1 METNVTSRNTTRSLC
16 EYSSHQIY
24 KHLPKDVKP
33 YVSFGLGL
41 QGGITLFIN
50 TLVLVSIRQTNQVRK
65 TSLKTTILLSV
76 HDMIAT
82 SFATILMLFFTNY
95 QVQDCKMPSSL
106 LSIDIY
112 LSQLNTSLMC
122 FISLDRFL
130 QVKFS
135 RNYQRQFKS
144 RVSIAS
150 LILGILWPVFQLAS
164 TNVKS
169 SIVIKF
175 ITGVVSLLTNIS
187 VIILLLSFNLA
198 TFLVLQRHRQ
208 QSASLPSNINK
219 KTLRLTQLYIISF
232 AIFKIQIIPVLI
244 ILYTTSLPVK
254 TKIIISYI
262 AFNVSKLDGIV
273 NSIIFF
279 CINKT
284 ARSYLMKNLQ
294 KKKTSPS

>member
-33 YVSFGLGL
+33 YVLFGLGL

-76 HDMIAT
+76 HDMIAN

-150 LILGILWPVFQLAS
+150 LILGILWLVFQLAS
-164 TNVKS
+164 TNV
-169 SIVIKF
+169 VIKF

-198 TFLVLQRHRQ
+198 TFLVLQRHKQ

-279 CINKT
+279 CVNKT